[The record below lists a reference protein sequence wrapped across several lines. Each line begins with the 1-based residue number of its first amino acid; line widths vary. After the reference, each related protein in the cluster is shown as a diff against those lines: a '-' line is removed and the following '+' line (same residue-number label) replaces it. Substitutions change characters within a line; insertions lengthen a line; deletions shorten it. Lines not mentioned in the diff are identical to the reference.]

1 MNTKAGPSP
10 WLVLLGSLS
19 LLGAVGF
26 GPTSLRAEGTTSQ
39 PAVLTVSS
47 EPAGAK
53 VFVNGY
59 YKSRTPVDVAI
70 ESARGTPREYTV
82 TLLLPGYAK
91 WQRAY
96 SLVAGER
103 QEVAARLDRLPGAII
118 CLDPGH
124 PSETSAGC
132 RGSTGA
138 TENHLNWVIALK
150 LRDALT
156 ARGHQVVLTKSSEG
170 QMVTNRRRAE
180 IANGAGAD
188 CMVRLHCDAASAS
201 GLAVYYPDRQ
211 GTKYGVTGPP
221 RGVIQASGAFARAF
235 YPAAMAV
242 LSGQHKGRGVHGD
255 SGTYIGSQQGALT
268 GSIFAKVPVLTV
280 EMCVLTNKTDEAFIT
295 SARGQELMAEAL
307 VAGLEAGLARLR

>member
-1 MNTKAGPSP
+1 M
-10 WLVLLGSLS
+10 
-19 LLGAVGF
+19 
-26 GPTSLRAEGTTSQ
+26 RAEESTSG
-39 PAVLTVSS
+39 PAVLAVSS

-59 YKSRTPVDVAI
+59 YKSRTPANVTI
-70 ESARGTPREYTV
+70 ESATATPREYTL
-82 TLLLPGYAK
+82 TLLLSGYAK

-103 QEVAARLDRLPGAII
+103 REVAARLDKLPGAII

-132 RGSTGA
+132 KGSTGV

-170 QMVTNRRRAE
+170 EMVTNRRRAE
-180 IANGAGAD
+180 IANGAGAA
-188 CMVRLHCDAASAS
+188 CMLRLHCDAASAS

-211 GTKYGVTGPP
+211 GTKYGVTGPG
-221 RGVIQASGAFARAF
+221 RDVIQASGAFAQGF

-268 GSIFAKVPVLTV
+268 GSIFAKIPVLTV
-280 EMCVLTNKTDEAFIT
+280 EMCVLTNRTDEAFIT
-295 SARGQELMAEAL
+295 GARGQELMVKAL
-307 VAGLEAGLARLR
+307 VAGVEAGLARLR